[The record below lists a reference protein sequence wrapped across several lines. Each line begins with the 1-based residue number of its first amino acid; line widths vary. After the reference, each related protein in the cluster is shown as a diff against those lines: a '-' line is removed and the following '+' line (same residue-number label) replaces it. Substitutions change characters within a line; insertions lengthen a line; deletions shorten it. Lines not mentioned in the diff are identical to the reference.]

1 MSNTKM
7 THSLQI
13 ILQSKH
19 GAFKYYFLHSF
30 QTTWV
35 WQFTPSYG
43 IKLEYWK
50 PLMVKIILENSLYS
64 YKMWMGLCILS
75 STAILSTLIYKNQ
88 WNKRKEKKTQK
99 NDYMRCVCIYV
110 YVKKK
115 KKKGTPSE
123 HKSFQVPRD
132 KWGIL
137 VHFYFDINLIHVN
150 NCIYS

>member
-88 WNKRKEKKTQK
+88 WNKRKEKKNTK
-99 NDYMRCVCIYV
+99 EWLRDVSAFMSMY
-110 YVKKK
+110 KKK
-115 KKKGTPSE
+115 KKKRNSKWTQKLPS
-123 HKSFQVPRD
+123 P
-132 KWGIL
+132 
-137 VHFYFDINLIHVN
+137 
-150 NCIYS
+150 

>member
-1 MSNTKM
+1 MFGFYRVVGMSNTKM
-7 THSLQI
+7 THNLQI

-19 GAFKYYFLHSF
+19 GDFKYYFLHSF

-50 PLMVKIILENSLYS
+50 PLMVKLSLKIPYIS

-88 WNKRKEKKTQK
+88 WNKRKEKKQK
-99 NDYMRCVCIYV
+99 INYMRCVCIYV
-110 YVKKK
+110 YVQKKK
-115 KKKGTPSE
+115 KELQVNAKVF
-123 HKSFQVPRD
+123 KSLEINE
-132 KWGIL
+132 GCLYISIL
-137 VHFYFDINLIHVN
+137 I
-150 NCIYS
+150 